1 MSRFIL
7 FMLSWF
13 IYAEGFLA
21 SAPTSLNSSG
31 QPTVNRYREALQ
43 ELLKPADVRLDG
55 ERKWDIRVNN
65 DGFYSRILAGG
76 SLAFGESYMDG
87 WWDCEALDE
96 LFDRLQQA
104 ILKRKMKRSGRT
116 IRSVLR
122 AKISNLQSRSKAVN
136 VGGSH
141 YNKTGAVYQKMLDKR
156 MVYSGA
162 YWKSAADLDDAQEA
176 KLDLICRKI
185 MLEPGMRILDIG
197 CGAGSFA
204 KYAAENYDVEVVG
217 ITVSEEQ
224 LKQGSK
230 LCEGLPVELRLQD
243 YREIDEQFD
252 RIVSVGMFEHVGV
265 KNHRTFMKIVLR
277 NLVPDGIFL
286 LHTIGANT
294 TNTVL
299 DPWINKYI
307 YPDSLIPSA
316 RQLTE
321 AAESLFIMEDWHNIG
336 SDYDKTLM
344 AWHTNFE
351 KGWDSLRS
359 QFDERFYRMW
369 RYYLLSCAGSFRAR
383 TNQLWQIVF
392 SISGVKGGYESV
404 R

>member
-1 MSRFIL
+1 MSI
-7 FMLSWF
+7 
-13 IYAEGFLA
+13 A
-21 SAPTSLNSSG
+21 STDSNSSG
-31 QPTVNRYREALQ
+31 QPKINRYREVLQ
-43 ELLKPADVRLDG
+43 EFLKPADVRLNG
-55 ERKWDIRVNN
+55 ESKWDIRVNN
-65 DGFYSRILAGG
+65 DDFYSKILAGG

-87 WWDCEALDE
+87 WWDCDALDE

-104 ILKRKMKRSGRT
+104 ILKRKMKRPST
-116 IRSVLR
+116 ALRSVLR
-122 AKISNLQSRSKAVN
+122 AKISNLQNRSKAGS

-141 YNKTGAVYQKMLDKR
+141 YNSTGAVYEKMLDKR
-156 MVYSGA
+156 MVYSCA
-162 YWKSAADLDDAQEA
+162 YWKSAADLDEAQEA

-185 MLEPGMRILDIG
+185 MVKPGMRILDIG
-197 CGAGSFA
+197 CGAGSFP
-204 KYAAENYDVEVVG
+204 KYAVENYDVEVVG

-224 LKQGSK
+224 LKQGRK

-252 RIVSVGMFEHVGV
+252 RIVSVGMFEHVGA
-265 KNHRTFMKIVLR
+265 KNYRTFMKSVLR
-277 NLVPDGIFL
+277 CLVPDGIFL
-286 LHTIGANT
+286 LHTIGALT

-299 DPWINKYI
+299 DPWLNKYI

-316 RQLTE
+316 KHISE
-321 AAESLFIMEDWHNIG
+321 SAEGLFVMEDWHNFG
-336 SDYDKTLM
+336 TDYDKTLM

-369 RYYLLSCAGSFRAR
+369 RFYLLCCAGSFRAR
-383 TNQLWQIVF
+383 SNQLWQIVF
-392 SISGVKGGYESV
+392 SVNGVRGGYESV

>member
-1 MSRFIL
+1 MAKESTF
-7 FMLSWF
+7 
-13 IYAEGFLA
+13 
-21 SAPTSLNSSG
+21 PNSSG
-31 QPTVNRYREALQ
+31 QPKSNRYREVL
-43 ELLKPADVRLDG
+43 EEFLKPADIQLNG

-65 DGFYSRILAGG
+65 DAFYSKILVGG

-104 ILKRKMKRSGRT
+104 MLKNKMKRPNKS

-122 AKISNLQSRSKAVN
+122 AKLSNLQSRSRAVD
-136 VGGSH
+136 VGGTH
-141 YNKTGAVYQKMLDKR
+141 YNNTGVVYQKMLDKR

-162 YWKSAADLDDAQEA
+162 YWKSASDLDEAQEA

-185 MLEPGMRILDIG
+185 MLKPGMRLLDIG
-197 CGAGSFA
+197 CGAGSFP
-204 KYAAENYDVEVVG
+204 KYAVENYDVEVVG

-224 LKQGSK
+224 LKQGRE

-243 YREIDEQFD
+243 YREIDEEFD
-252 RIVSVGMFEHVGV
+252 RIVSVGMFEHVGA
-265 KNHRTFMKIVLR
+265 KNHKTFMKSVLR
-277 NLVPDGIFL
+277 CLVPDGIFL
-286 LHTIGANT
+286 LHTIGALT

-316 RQLTE
+316 RHLTE
-321 AAESLFIMEDWHNIG
+321 AAEGLFIMEDWHNIG

-344 AWHTNFE
+344 AWHAKFE
-351 KGWDSLRS
+351 KGWESLRP
-359 QFDERFYRMW
+359 QFDERFHRMW

-383 TNQLWQIVF
+383 STQLWQIVF
-392 SISGVKGGYESV
+392 SINGVRGGYESV

>member
-1 MSRFIL
+1 MRNRFIYL
-7 FMLSWF
+7 ESIMS
-13 IYAEGFLA
+13 IA
-21 SAPTSLNSSG
+21 STSPNSIG
-31 QPTVNRYREALQ
+31 QRKINRYREVLQ
-43 ELLKPADVRLDG
+43 EFLKPADVLLNG
-55 ERKWDIRVNN
+55 ERKWDIQVNN
-65 DGFYSRILAGG
+65 DGFYSKILSGG

-104 ILKRKMKRSGRT
+104 ILKRKMKRPSKA
-116 IRSVLR
+116 IRSILR
-122 AKISNLQSRSKAVN
+122 AKISNLQTRSKVVN
-136 VGGSH
+136 VGGTH
-141 YNKTGAVYQKMLDKR
+141 YNSTGAVYQKMLDKR

-162 YWKSAADLDDAQEA
+162 YWKSAADLDEAQEA

-185 MLEPGMRILDIG
+185 MLDPGMRILDIG

-204 KYAAENYDVEVVG
+204 KYAAENYDAKVVG

-224 LKQGSK
+224 IKQGSK
-230 LCEGLPVELRLQD
+230 LCEGLSVELRLQD

-252 RIVSVGMFEHVGV
+252 RIVSVGMFEHVGA
-265 KNHRTFMKIVLR
+265 KNYRTFMKIVLR
-277 NLVPDGIFL
+277 CLVPDGIFL

-316 RQLTE
+316 NQLT
-321 AAESLFIMEDWHNIG
+321 AAIEGLFIMEDWHNIG

-344 AWHTNFE
+344 AWHANFE